1 MAKSEQQESLKSL
14 GSDLRFWGWPGF
26 FAALPSNAVLVIEP
40 KFIKALGLARGKLQ
54 CQVMAPEKAWKSPT
68 LDQPDAV
75 VVFAAERE
83 WQLARKLAQANPSAN
98 VVGATYHLAAV
109 SLTRPLKLPEGLA
122 RHSAKKPDHAILML
136 STPGSDGEYVAQLMA
151 ANGLPEAREY
161 LAKPFINLLDHI
173 KGFQPL
179 TFLKVAAGLNSSEGV
194 FALHLQT
201 DVLQK
206 VIKSSRLNAPR
217 LNSLIEKS
225 GASLMRIRREG
236 RSHQAAMLSLMHGRP
251 MRSVWTL
258 PPAQKKNFPGSLNIP
273 TLIAFEQ
280 ISALEEQDLWLSKLL
295 RSQNRVLTIDP
306 VNVAEDQ
313 KRSLTDIA
321 KHLGI
326 NLGGDDVKTMDY
338 WEPYNKPALAAMTRE
353 FQRELIDRIGLHV
366 L

>member
-26 FAALPSNAVLVIEP
+26 FAAMPSNAVLVIEP
-40 KFIKALGLARGKLQ
+40 KFIKALGLARGKLK
-54 CQVMAPEKAWKSPT
+54 CQVIAPEKAWKSPE
-68 LDQPDAV
+68 LDQPEAIL
-75 VVFAAERE
+75 VFAAERE
-83 WQLARKLAQANPSAN
+83 WQLARKLAKANPASN
-98 VVGATYHLAAV
+98 VVAATYHLAAA
-109 SLTRPLKLPEGLA
+109 SLTRPLKLPEGLTS
-122 RHSAKKPDHAILML
+122 HSSKKPDQTILML

-151 ANGLPEAREY
+151 ANGLPEAQEY
-161 LAKPFINLLDHI
+161 LAKPFISLLDHI

-179 TFLKVAAGLNSSEGV
+179 TFLKVAAGLNMSDGI

-206 VIKSSRLNAPR
+206 VIKSSRLNASR
-217 LNSLIEKS
+217 LNSLTDKS
-225 GASLMRIRREG
+225 GASLVRIRREG
-236 RSHQAAMLSLMHGRP
+236 ISHQAAILSLMHGRP

-258 PPAQKKNFPGSLNIP
+258 PPAQRKNFPGSLNIP

-295 RSQNRVLTIDP
+295 RSQNNVLTIDP
-306 VNVAEDQ
+306 VDVAEDQ
-313 KRSLTDIA
+313 KGSLTDIA
-321 KHLGI
+321 KHLGT
-326 NLGGDDVKTMDY
+326 NFEGDVKAIDF
-338 WEPYNKPALAAMTRE
+338 WEPYEKPALAAMTRE